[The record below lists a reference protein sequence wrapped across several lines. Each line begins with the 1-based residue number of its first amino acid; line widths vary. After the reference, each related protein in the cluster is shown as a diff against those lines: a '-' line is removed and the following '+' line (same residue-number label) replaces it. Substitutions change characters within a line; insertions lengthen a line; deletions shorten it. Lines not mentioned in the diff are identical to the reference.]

1 LINLII
7 YSALGFSLFYFL
19 IRNRV
24 DFLLLFFLS
33 LTLYHWQIIGGEIIL
48 PPYRFEVSS
57 NSKLIVSLVYI
68 IHTFITI
75 LHDYLNNNKK
85 ERITFDN
92 LNVTRKY
99 DSIFYILTFLSLIL
113 TIRAISIVGID
124 FIYKADYAIA
134 LQENNIGMVWLHYP
148 AAISIL
154 YATLTKNRLLFLLA
168 LLPLSLYAYIG
179 FRAVFITSYIGIVTI
194 YSFNSKLF
202 EKKTLIIGF
211 LSIIIFL
218 SFAFYKVTY
227 YDFKDKEVDLVETFN
242 KRSLYFEEDEYIK
255 KILFYNE
262 FGQTASNLSLSVEQ
276 NLGQYYQIS
285 TVIFGSIPYMK
296 RITNITEDDVRFSR
310 LIDKYANPGFS
321 YGLGSTIWGEG
332 YAAFNLFG
340 VILFSLV
347 VSIIIS
353 YLNSAFYRSN
363 LLLILSPYF
372 LSYLSFYIHRSELAL
387 VFAHLKNIIFLLL
400 VSLVILYSL
409 KIFRHILKID
419 K

>member
-1 LINLII
+1 LINIII

-75 LHDYLNNNKK
+75 LHDYLNKNKK

-113 TIRAISIVGID
+113 SIRAISIVGTD
-124 FIYKADYAIA
+124 FMFKADYADA

-168 LLPLSLYAYIG
+168 LLPLSFYAYIG
-179 FRAVFITSYIGIVTI
+179 FRAVFITAYIGIVII
-194 YSFNSKLF
+194 YSFNSKLIQ
-202 EKKTLIIGF
+202 KKTLIIGF
-211 LSIIIFL
+211 LSTIIFL
-218 SFAFYKVTY
+218 SAAFYKVTY
-227 YDFKDKEVDLVETFN
+227 YDIRNKEIDFTERFN
-242 KRSLYFEEDEYIK
+242 KRAARYEKNEYIK
-255 KILFYNE
+255 KVLFYNE
-262 FGQTASNLSLSVEQ
+262 FGQTSSNLSLSAEQ

-285 TVIFGSIPYMK
+285 TVIFGSIPFVK
-296 RITNITEDDVRFSR
+296 RIANITEDDVRFSR
-310 LIDKYANPGFS
+310 LIEQYANPGFS
-321 YGLGSTIWGEG
+321 YGLGSSIWGEG

-340 VILFSLV
+340 VILFSLA

-387 VFAHLKNIIFLLL
+387 VFAHLKNVIFLLL

-409 KIFRHILKID
+409 KIFKYFLKSN